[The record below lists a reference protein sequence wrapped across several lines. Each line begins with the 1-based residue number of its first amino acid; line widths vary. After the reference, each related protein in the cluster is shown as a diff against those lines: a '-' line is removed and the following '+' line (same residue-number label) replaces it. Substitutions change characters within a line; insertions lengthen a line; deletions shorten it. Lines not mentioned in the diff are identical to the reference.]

1 VTADTINYPDVA
13 VEGLGPHTFEGVNN
27 ASALNETTHKRWW
40 RRKKKVGER
49 KIPWYLALRRDW
61 RLYSMAVLPIAQIL
75 LFAYVPMFGAII
87 AFRRFRPGGVLWG
100 DEWVGLHFFRMA
112 FQTPAF
118 WSAFWNTIILG
129 GLWFIIGF
137 PLPIILALLL
147 NEVRNRYFKKSVQ
160 TITYLPHFLSI
171 VIVAGLVL
179 QLTTANGTINQIRE
193 FFGMDR
199 ILFMQQASWF
209 RPIWIISEAWQ
220 TVGWGTILY
229 LAALSTIDDGLYEA
243 ARIDGANR
251 WQQTWHVTLPGIRP
265 TIVTLLVLNVGTFLG
280 VGFEKVLLL
289 QNPLNMATGDVIST
303 WLWRVGIGGG
313 NFSLA
318 TAVGLFQSL
327 IGLVLI
333 LTTNFISRKLV
344 GNSLW

>member
-1 VTADTINYPDVA
+1 VTSDVLNYPDD
-13 VEGLGPHTFEGVNN
+13 
-27 ASALNETTHKRWW
+27 ALVSDAPLVDRFGGAEHHKKRWPW
-40 RRKKKVGER
+40 QKKRFVGQRRV
-49 KIPWYLALRRDW
+49 PWYIAFKKDW
-61 RLYSMAVLPIAQIL
+61 RLYSLAILPMIQII
-75 LFAYVPMFGAII
+75 LFSYVSMFGAII
-87 AFRRFRPGGVLWG
+87 AFRRFRAGGALWG
-100 DEWVGLHFFRMA
+100 DEWEGLLFFRMA

-118 WSAFWNTIILG
+118 RQAFLNTVILG

-137 PLPIILALLL
+137 PLPILLALAL
-147 NEVRNRYFKKSVQ
+147 NEVRNRAFKRSVQ

-179 QLTTANGTINQIRE
+179 QLTTATGTINQIIQ
-193 FFGMDR
+193 FFGGDR
-199 ILFMQQASWF
+199 IIFMQHPEWF

-265 TIVTLLVLNVGTFLG
+265 TIVTLMVLNVGSFMA

-289 QNPLNMATGDVIST
+289 QNPLIFSTGDVIST
-303 WLWRVGIGGG
+303 WLFRVGIGGG
-313 NFSLA
+313 QFSLA
-318 TAVGLFQSL
+318 TAVGLFQSV
-327 IGLVLI
+327 IGLILI

-344 GNSLW
+344 GSSLW